1 MYAQL
6 QLLKCYFMFVLFWSD
21 FISGV
26 ARKEPQ
32 VFDYG
37 LCKTGRGRF
46 HGYRTPKSSTNQ
58 LQTGTSR
65 RPIKLLRTGTEI
77 NRS

>member
-46 HGYRTPKSSTNQ
+46 HGYRTPKPAQISCKQ
-58 LQTGTSR
+58 GL
-65 RPIKLLRTGTEI
+65 
-77 NRS
+77 